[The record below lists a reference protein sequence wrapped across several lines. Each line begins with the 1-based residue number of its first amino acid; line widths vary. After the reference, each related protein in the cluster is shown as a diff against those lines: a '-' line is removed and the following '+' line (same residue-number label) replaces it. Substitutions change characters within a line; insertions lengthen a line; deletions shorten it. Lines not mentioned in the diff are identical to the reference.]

1 MPPLKTPNP
10 KQNRDCWIG
19 IRVTADEKRMF
30 QQKAMKMFGGNIS
43 RLILNAVEHINEK
56 KLIEKYRK
64 VDELTQVYNQ
74 LSYELKKSGTNLN
87 QATKQLN
94 TAMLKYGDK
103 PPSGIMRRIAE
114 ETVEPAV
121 ELQNDL
127 LDMLSKIFSKL
138 LSDIMKAR

>member
-1 MPPLKTPNP
+1 MPPIKTPNP

-19 IRVTADEKRMF
+19 IRVTADEKMMF

-74 LSYELKKSGTNLN
+74 LSYELKKSGINLN
-87 QATKQLN
+87 QAAKQLN
-94 TAMLKYGDK
+94 TAMLKYGDQ
-103 PPSGIMRRIAE
+103 PPSGILRRIAE

>member
-43 RLILNAVEHINEK
+43 RLILNAVEDINEK
-56 KLIEKYRK
+56 RLTEKYRK

-74 LSYELKKSGTNLN
+74 LSYELKKSGINLN
-87 QATKQLN
+87 QAAKQLN
-94 TAMLKYGDK
+94 TAMLKYGDQ
-103 PPSGIMRRIAE
+103 PPSGILRRIAE

>member
-43 RLILNAVEHINEK
+43 RLILNAVEDFNEK
-56 KLIEKYRK
+56 RLTEKYRK

-74 LSYELKKSGTNLN
+74 LSYELKKSGINLN
-87 QATKQLN
+87 QAAKQLN
-94 TAMLKYGDK
+94 TVMLKYGDK
-103 PPSGIMRRIAE
+103 PPSGILRRIAE

>member
-1 MPPLKTPNP
+1 MTPLKTPNP

-19 IRVTADEKRMF
+19 IRVTADEKMMF

-43 RLILNAVEHINEK
+43 RLILNAVEDFNEK
-56 KLIEKYRK
+56 RLTEKYRK
-64 VDELTQVYNQ
+64 VDELTQVYNK

-103 PPSGIMRRIAE
+103 PPSGIMRRIAD

-121 ELQNDL
+121 KSLNNLVEVLGN
-127 LDMLSKIFSKL
+127 IFNKL
-138 LSDIMKAR
+138 LSDLIKGR